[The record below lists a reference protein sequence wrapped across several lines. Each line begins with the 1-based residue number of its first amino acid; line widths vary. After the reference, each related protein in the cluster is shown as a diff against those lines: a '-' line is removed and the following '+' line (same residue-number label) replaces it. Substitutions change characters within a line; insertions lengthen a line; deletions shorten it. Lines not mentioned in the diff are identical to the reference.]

1 MDSFD
6 YNSLLDVDI
15 NGLRAGAARV
25 RVLVSTFTPQAIEIG
40 CILRQSKAVLPH
52 GSFGDWCDGALQI
65 DRRLAQAYMNLAEVA
80 GKYGPDRVG
89 SLPLTVAHRFA
100 RPSTPDTVR
109 NAVLER
115 ACSGRPVTT
124 AVMLELIRENRPSPG
139 DDGLTDP
146 ADEADDLSAM
156 LVKSLSEADVA
167 RLARFLVGAPQED
180 TRQLGRSLNMRI
192 DRDEHVSA

>member
-6 YNSLLDVDI
+6 YDSLLDVDT
-15 NGLRAGAARV
+15 NGLRGGAARV
-25 RVLVSTFTPQAIEIG
+25 RALVSTFTPQAIEIG
-40 CILRQSKAVLPH
+40 RILKQSKAVLPH
-52 GSFGDWCDGALQI
+52 GRFGDWCDEALQI

-100 RPSTPDTVR
+100 RPSTPETVR

-124 AVMLELIRENRPSPG
+124 AVMMELIRQKRPSPG
-139 DDGLTDP
+139 GICSTDP
-146 ADEADDLSAM
+146 ADEADNLSAL
-156 LVKSLSEADVA
+156 LVKNLSEADLG
-167 RLARFLVGAPQED
+167 RLARFLASAPQED
-180 TRQLGRSLNMRI
+180 TRRLGRSLNMCVG
-192 DRDEHVSA
+192 RDEHVSA